1 MILGISLVV
10 QELHKGPRLIFR
22 YPEEGSNYFKHA
34 LNQPSEPVSEE
45 KIPLTSK
52 LTVES
57 KNSRAYLLRKAYN
70 QYFNLRLVV
79 IFSCL

>member
-22 YPEEGSNYFKHA
+22 YPEEGSNYFNHA
-34 LNQPSEPVSEE
+34 LNQPSEPVNDD
-45 KIPLTSK
+45 KKAIAGKSK
-52 LTVES
+52 LTEES

-70 QYFNLRLVV
+70 QYFNLR
-79 IFSCL
+79 